1 MNMIQDKYKF
11 VYVYTQIENVSEVN
25 IQSKFAINLE
35 VIYDS

>member
-1 MNMIQDKYKF
+1 MIQDKYKF

-35 VIYDS
+35 VIYGS